1 MLSGEGARQY
11 GGRWNSPGLAAVYLG
26 DSLAL
31 AAMELLVHLRNVD
44 VLGTY
49 RTLPVYIPE
58 EVVMHVEP
66 GELPLG
72 WESGARTTTRAIGDR
87 WLAAGGSVALQTP
100 SAVIAG
106 ESNFMLNPAH
116 PDMRRLQAG
125 PLSNFRF
132 DPRLGSVKTPRS
144 QVQKV
149 PGVDMRERSPRLF
162 LDTPPTGWPTAV
174 LLS

>member
-1 MLSGEGARQY
+1 MPVGWRLASPEFGESVEDMLSGAGAREY

-58 EVVMHVEP
+58 DLIMHIVP
-66 GELPLG
+66 GELASG
-72 WESGARTTTRAIGDR
+72 WESGARTTTRAVGDR
-87 WLAAGGSVALQTP
+87 WLADGASVALQVP

-106 ESNFMLNPAH
+106 ESNFVLNPAH
-116 PDMRRLQAG
+116 RDIRRIEAE
-125 PLSNFRF
+125 PVSDFRF
-132 DPRLGSVKTPRS
+132 DPRLG
-144 QVQKV
+144 
-149 PGVDMRERSPRLF
+149 
-162 LDTPPTGWPTAV
+162 
-174 LLS
+174 